1 MKFKDTLLG
10 MLIEFMADA
19 ISDEWENFKERNRRR
34 NERKARRKIERK
46 ICGMYDEL
54 IHDIYQMVIAE
65 VGEGEVWIAKANER
79 VIFLFKK
86 IIISDLNLLEQHIRF
101 SGKQFNSNMPSNS
114 EPFTKSSSKTDK
126 TSVEDNEPVKDPP
139 SEKQFSY
146 EDFMNDV
153 YEQLRDL
160 EQRLNRVDYDNVYSW
175 RQYMDAKKI
184 VLMYSFMD
192 RRSTLELFLP
202 TIDNNDL
209 KEIDRIIAIA
219 HFIVEEMKLRHVPST
234 DLPKGVTAKSS

>member
-1 MKFKDTLLG
+1 
-10 MLIEFMADA
+10 MADA
-19 ISDEWENFKERNRRR
+19 ISDEWENLKERNTRRK
-34 NERKARRKIERK
+34 ERKARRKIERK

-54 IHDIYQMVIAE
+54 IYDINQMVIAE
-65 VGEGEVWIAKANER
+65 VGEGEAWIAKARER

-86 IIISDLNLLEQHIRF
+86 IITSDLNLLEQHIRF
-101 SGKQFNSNMPSNS
+101 SGRQFNSNIPSNS
-114 EPFTKSSSKTDK
+114 DPFTKPSSKTDE
-126 TSVEDNEPVKDPP
+126 TSVEDNQPAEEPPN
-139 SEKQFSY
+139 EKQFSY

-160 EQRLNRVDYDNVYSW
+160 EEHLNTVNHDNVYSW

-202 TIDNNDL
+202 KIDNNDL

-234 DLPKGVTAKSS
+234 DLPKEIT